1 MCVVQTRIIVRNT
14 DAKDR
19 KMREKNSIGKRIIS
33 DLGTFTEGHRE
44 VTERH
49 RVIVLTAFLSPHPG
63 GLGGRKKGISDFG
76 IGISDLVIKNF
87 HRGTQRSHRETQSY
101 SINRIS

>member
-1 MCVVQTRIIVRNT
+1 MCVVQTRIIVRDT

-33 DLGTFTEGHRE
+33 NLGTFTEGHRE

-49 RVIVLTAFLSPHPG
+49 RVIVLTAFLSPH
-63 GLGGRKKGISDFG
+63 LGGVGG
-76 IGISDLVIKNF
+76 
-87 HRGTQRSHRETQSY
+87 
-101 SINRIS
+101 